1 MVIMSVFNIFHF
13 INLCFSKLG
22 IKICVL
28 EKRKI
33 SLMELK
39 VTQKSQDS
47 NLSVEHDIAPL
58 KIKIR
63 ALTTDQK

>member
-1 MVIMSVFNIFHF
+1 
-13 INLCFSKLG
+13 
-22 IKICVL
+22 
-28 EKRKI
+28 
-33 SLMELK
+33 MELK

-47 NLSVEHDIAPL
+47 NLSVEHDIVPL